1 MIYLQCPLLSLIA
14 LIKADMA
21 LRLLDLLKHNKRIII
36 SVRIWHFNIST
47 DFNIAYL
54 SFQTVDSGTTARGVE
69 NWDHLLGSKSNV
81 GQSPANLSYSAST
94 DYLLYIQTVT
104 LKACKNV

>member
-54 SFQTVDSGTTARGVE
+54 SLVQQQEVLKTGTTFLAV
-69 NWDHLLGSKSNV
+69 NQMLVKVL
-81 GQSPANLSYSAST
+81 Q
-94 DYLLYIQTVT
+94 I
-104 LKACKNV
+104 